1 MNEGNWSIDITARD
15 IDILRGFYESRL
27 MTLAHVA
34 AIYFGSRHE
43 AAKKRVQKLKRA
55 RLLAERTRKN
65 YQRSILHLT
74 GRGFTLLYARGELRR
89 YPSATLK
96 QFLRRVAVSAQTV
109 EHELEV
115 MDCRAALHTA
125 LASHP
130 SLRLETMT
138 TWPRL
143 HAFTLRRDG
152 RSMKVKPDAFCRI
165 VDDQHRVHVFYLEL
179 DRSTETTERVL
190 DRARD
195 YVAHYRTGGFAV
207 AQGAGAADARRHPFR
222 VLWVCRSEQRIASL
236 ASVFRENDLP
246 SQGMMWFTTLGA
258 FCQDAL
264 GSIWTT
270 PSRTDAVSPRRSL
283 IERRHAPGMAA

>member
-1 MNEGNWSIDITARD
+1 MNQGNLPIDITTRD

-34 AIYFGSRHE
+34 AIYFGNRRE

-55 RLLAERTRKN
+55 RLLAERPRKN

-74 GRGFTLLYARGELRR
+74 GRGFSLLHTRGELRR

-115 MDCRAALHTA
+115 MDCRAALHNT
-125 LASHP
+125 LAGHP
-130 SLRLETMT
+130 TLRLDTMT

-152 RSMKVKPDAFCRI
+152 RSTKVRPDAFCRI
-165 VDDQHRVHVFYLEL
+165 IDEQHRAQAFYLEL
-179 DRSTETTERVL
+179 DRSTETTSRAL

-195 YVAHYRTGGFAV
+195 YVAHYRTGGFAI
-207 AQGAGAADARRHPFR
+207 AQGARAGDARRHPFR
-222 VLWVCRSEQRIASL
+222 VLWVCRSEQRITSL
-236 ASVFRENDLP
+236 SGVFRDGDLP
-246 SQGMMWFTTLGA
+246 SLGMMWFTTLHE

-264 GSIWTT
+264 GPSWTT
-270 PSRTDAVSPRRSL
+270 PSRQVGDPAQRPL
-283 IERRHAPGMAA
+283 IERNATSMAA